1 MNFFFSIWGSVG
13 FLYLSMFVFSFQK
26 YIFFSLLQIKIF
38 IFFHLEFFFKIK
50 IFRKIIILILSYYL
64 AQYNKKE
71 RISLGGLTKAMP
83 LTIAVTFQRTSSFKP
98 GQGIGFSFINSNWK
112 KKDTIYSSDLLSQPK
127 SRSVGSRTALLLLCA
142 HSIHPPSLLLNI
154 IYIFVLYQR
163 IYRKRD

>member
-1 MNFFFSIWGSVG
+1 
-13 FLYLSMFVFSFQK
+13 MFVFSFQK

-83 LTIAVTFQRTSSFKP
+83 LTIAVTFQRTSSALSIP
-98 GQGIGFSFINSNWK
+98 IEK
-112 KKDTIYSSDLLSQPK
+112 KKIQ
-127 SRSVGSRTALLLLCA
+127 
-142 HSIHPPSLLLNI
+142 SIHPIYCHNPKADLWAVGLLCCFSVHI
-154 IYIFVLYQR
+154 RYIHRHFFL
-163 IYRKRD
+163 I